1 MTTHPGNDDGT
12 RSTERGRFVARTV
25 VGLGLTAVLVA
36 SCGDD
41 TMDPDPGAPGSETE
55 LDGGET
61 GTGSSSS
68 TTAPDSTTGDQGG
81 GGTEGNQIAPG
92 ETTPSTAQGN
102 ADAG

>member
-41 TMDPDPGAPGSETE
+41 TRDPDPGAPGSETE

-68 TTAPDSTTGDQGG
+68 TTAPD
-81 GGTEGNQIAPG
+81 IAPG